1 VIPGA
6 AGRQP
11 VEAGDGPAVTG
22 QGESAVVELTADLFL
37 SADGYALGENT
48 GPYFGYGGPELDR
61 WIETQLGQPH
71 LDVMGRVTYEA
82 LAAVS
87 AGSDPDSRR
96 MTAQAKAVV
105 SSRLREPLT
114 WPNTRLIRGD
124 AGPAIASLKQES
136 AVPLRTVGSLSLVR
150 SLFGLGLVDRL
161 RLAVF
166 PLVLGPDG
174 REPALAGY
182 QRVGLDLAAST
193 VLDGRIVLL
202 EYRPAR

>member
-1 VIPGA
+1 
-6 AGRQP
+6 
-11 VEAGDGPAVTG
+11 
-22 QGESAVVELTADLFL
+22 VVELTADLFV
-37 SADGYALGENT
+37 SADGYALGENA

-61 WIETQLGQPH
+61 WVQAQLSQPH

-87 AGSDPDSRR
+87 TGSDPAGAR

-105 SSRLREPLT
+105 SNTLREPLT
-114 WPNTRLIRGD
+114 WPNTRLIDGD
-124 AGPAIASLKQES
+124 AGAAITSLKRES
-136 AVPLRTVGSLSLVR
+136 DVPLRTVGSLTLVR
-150 SLFGLGLVDRL
+150 SLFGLKLVDRL

-174 REPALAGY
+174 REPAFAGY
-182 QRVGLDLAAST
+182 QRTGLDLIGST

-202 EYRPAR
+202 EYRPGKAVAG

>member
-1 VIPGA
+1 
-6 AGRQP
+6 
-11 VEAGDGPAVTG
+11 
-22 QGESAVVELTADLFL
+22 VVELTADLFV
-37 SADGYALGENT
+37 SADGYALGENS

-61 WIETQLGQPH
+61 WVQAQLSQPH

-87 AGSDPDSRR
+87 AGSDPDSKR
-96 MTAQAKAVV
+96 MTAQPKAVV
-105 SSRLREPLT
+105 SSTLREPLN
-114 WPNTRLIRGD
+114 WANSRLISGD
-124 AGPAIASLKQES
+124 AGPAIASLKRES
-136 AVPLRTVGSLSLVR
+136 DVPLRTVGSLTLVR

-174 REPALAGY
+174 REPAFGGY
-182 QRVGLDLAAST
+182 QRMGLHLAAST

-202 EYRPAR
+202 EYQPG